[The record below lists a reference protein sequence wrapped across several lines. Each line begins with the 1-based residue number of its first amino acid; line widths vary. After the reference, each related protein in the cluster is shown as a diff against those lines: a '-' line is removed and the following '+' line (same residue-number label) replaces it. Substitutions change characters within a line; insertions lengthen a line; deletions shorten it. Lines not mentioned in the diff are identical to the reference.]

1 MSMINIAMLTKRV
14 APVSECIFLVS
25 SQFASTAVFDIAQ
38 TIMPAPA
45 LQPSLYCAQFMY
57 SE

>member
-45 LQPSLYCAQFMY
+45 LQPSLYCAQFM
-57 SE
+57 